1 MDTEYLTP
9 MAYEIIVKAD
19 MILDVMKSEIGAS
32 CERYETEDSFLE
44 GTLQFIERKI
54 KDPVSYLDF
63 WNYLD
68 EIDIDQYKKDLEEL
82 KKFTIKVIETPLSQ
96 RGEPPFK

>member
-1 MDTEYLTP
+1 
-9 MAYEIIVKAD
+9 MAYEIIVRAD
-19 MILDVMKSEIGAS
+19 MILDVIKSEIGAS
-32 CERYETEDSFLE
+32 CERYEIEDAFLK

-54 KDPVSYLDF
+54 IDPESYLDF

-68 EIDIDQYKKDLEEL
+68 EIDIDQYKKDLEGL
-82 KKFTIKVIETPLSQ
+82 KKFIVRVIETPLSQ